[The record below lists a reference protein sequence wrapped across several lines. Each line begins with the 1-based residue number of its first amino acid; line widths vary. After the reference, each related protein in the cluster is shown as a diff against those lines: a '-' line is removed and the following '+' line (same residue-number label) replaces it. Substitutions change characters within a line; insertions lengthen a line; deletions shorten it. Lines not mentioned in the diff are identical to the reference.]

1 MTISLKELEHVAE
14 LAGLSIQ
21 ENELKA
27 YTCQLD
33 DILKSIEKL
42 KELDTDNVEPTAHI
56 LPVRNVMRGDIVREG
71 IGREDALGGAP
82 DVEEGQFKVPKI
94 V

>member
-14 LAGLSIQ
+14 LARLSIP
-21 ENELKA
+21 ENELIA
-27 YTCQLD
+27 YTRQLD

-56 LPVRNVMRGDIVREG
+56 LPVRNVMRVT
-71 IGREDALGGAP
+71 L
-82 DVEEGQFKVPKI
+82 
-94 V
+94 